1 MFCCSNQQSYI
12 TLTTTISTIRAQNV
26 LYTYF
31 EGMFDGKKARV
42 SPGDTGG
49 KDIADGTGMMLPH
62 YMTTAKDRKNSRK
75 VMY

>member
-1 MFCCSNQQSYI
+1 MSCTHILKAC
-12 TLTTTISTIRAQNV
+12 LTA
-26 LYTYF
+26 
-31 EGMFDGKKARV
+31 KKARV